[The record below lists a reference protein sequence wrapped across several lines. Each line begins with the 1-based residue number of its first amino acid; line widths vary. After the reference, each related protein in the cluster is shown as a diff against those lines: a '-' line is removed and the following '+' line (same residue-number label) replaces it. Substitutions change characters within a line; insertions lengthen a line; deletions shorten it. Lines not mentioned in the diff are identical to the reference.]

1 MFKQDTINIH
11 IKGTRNRHPI
21 LKRKFK
27 TINNHHSKISNMEQ
41 DEFLGGEYDNIA
53 DLMGIDTDGGDLLGR
68 ISRLPKE
75 RQAGVLKKLMRPNL
89 TIGENSSRQELEKK
103 FAQLPREIREGLIKK
118 RLQLVDTRFYI
129 VKDISGKQNVDV
141 FQGTDNKNVG
151 LGNIAN
157 QKLEKDNW
165 FIISAIRML
174 YGESPT
180 GREVTD
186 FKELSPAVMNG
197 EFELEAGQK
206 KVVGLITN
214 DVFDTRL
221 KTDTQIGHYKLHSTK
236 IIEPQVEIKMPV
248 KFAAPAAANSFLKV
262 VFIGTS
268 VVPF

>member
-1 MFKQDTINIH
+1 
-11 IKGTRNRHPI
+11 
-21 LKRKFK
+21 
-27 TINNHHSKISNMEQ
+27 MEQ
-41 DEFLGGEYDNIA
+41 DEFLGSEYDNVA

-68 ISRLPKE
+68 IARLPKD
-75 RQAGVLKKLMRPNL
+75 RQGAALKRLMRPSL
-89 TIGENSSRQELEKK
+89 TIGDNNSRKELEKK
-103 FAQLPREIREGLIKK
+103 FAQLPKEIKEGLIKK

-129 VKDISGKQNVDV
+129 VKDISGKLTIDV

-165 FIISAIRML
+165 FMVSAIRML
-174 YGESPT
+174 YGESAD
-180 GREVTD
+180 GKEKAD
-186 FKELSPAVMNG
+186 FKELPPVIVNG

-206 KVVGLITN
+206 KIVGLITN
-214 DVFDTRL
+214 EVFDTRN
-221 KTDTQIGHYKLHSTK
+221 KTDVSIGYYKLDSTK

-248 KFAAPAAANSFLKV
+248 KFASAANPHSFLKV